1 MTTEEIRI
9 FSDGILTAIG
19 QPNLTNAESVALPAV
34 IGDEPT
40 DDDLVEIYK
49 ALANIINA
57 REFPDDGIEKLNAY
71 AILHNVD
78 YTGER
83 KVHNNIFIGA
93 SLEN

>member
-19 QPNLTNAESVALPAV
+19 QATLTDVEASALPAV

-40 DDDLVEIYK
+40 DEELQEIYR

-57 REFPDDGIEKLNAY
+57 REFPDDGINKLNAY
-71 AILHNVD
+71 AVLHDVD
-78 YTGER
+78 FSGER

>member
-57 REFPDDGIEKLNAY
+57 REFPDDGIKKLNAY
-71 AILHNVD
+71 AVLHDVD

-83 KVHNNIFIGA
+83 KVHNTIFIGA

>member
-19 QPNLTNAESVALPAV
+19 QPNLTNAEAVALPAV

-40 DDDLVEIYK
+40 DEELVEIYK

-57 REFPDDGIEKLNAY
+57 REFPDDGIQKLNAY

-93 SLEN
+93 GLEN

>member
-19 QPNLTNAESVALPAV
+19 QPNLTDSEAVALPAV

-40 DDDLVEIYK
+40 DEELVGIYK
-49 ALANIINA
+49 ALADIINA
-57 REFPDDGIEKLNAY
+57 REFPDDGIKKLNAY
-71 AILHNVD
+71 AILHDVD
-78 YTGER
+78 YSGER

-93 SLEN
+93 GLEN

>member
-93 SLEN
+93 GLEN

>member
-9 FSDGILTAIG
+9 FTDGILTAIG
-19 QPNLTNAESVALPAV
+19 QPNLTDSESVALPAV

-40 DDDLVEIYK
+40 DEELVEIYK
-49 ALANIINA
+49 ALADIINA
-57 REFPDDGIEKLNAY
+57 REFPDDGIQKLNAY
-71 AILHNVD
+71 AVLHDVD
-78 YTGER
+78 FSGKR

>member
-19 QPNLTNAESVALPAV
+19 QPNLTNAEAVALPAV
-34 IGDEPT
+34 VGDDPT
-40 DDDLVEIYK
+40 DEELVEIYK
-49 ALANIINA
+49 ALADIINA
-57 REFPDDGIEKLNAY
+57 REFPDDGIKKLNAY
-71 AILHNVD
+71 AILHDVD
-78 YTGER
+78 FSGER